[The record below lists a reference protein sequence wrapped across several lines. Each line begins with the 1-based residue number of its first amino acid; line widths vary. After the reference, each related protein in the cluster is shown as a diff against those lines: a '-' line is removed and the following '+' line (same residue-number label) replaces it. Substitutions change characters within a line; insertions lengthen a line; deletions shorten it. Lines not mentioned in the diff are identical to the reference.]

1 VAKKPVVGKPVRKD
15 VKSLLKGVVVKKKAK
30 SAVKPAEKRALTP
43 ENAKEA
49 ETEGD
54 SKKRKTDD

>member
-1 VAKKPVVGKPVRKD
+1 M
-15 VKSLLKGVVVKKKAK
+15 KSLLKGVVVKKKAK
-30 SAVKPAEKRALTP
+30 PAVKPAEKRALTP